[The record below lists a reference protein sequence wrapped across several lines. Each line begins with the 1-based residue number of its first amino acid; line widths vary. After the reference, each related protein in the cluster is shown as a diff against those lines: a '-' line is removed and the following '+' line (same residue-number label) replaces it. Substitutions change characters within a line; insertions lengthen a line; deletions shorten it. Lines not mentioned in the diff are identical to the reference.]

1 MSQRIDD
8 FKSALVGGGARAN
21 YFRVIPQFPGGVTN
35 TDDTGLGLEQLGSFM
50 IQTAGLPA
58 STISEIAIPYK
69 GRELYVA
76 GDRTFDVW
84 SITVMNDNNFALRNA
99 FESWMNNINSHVGN
113 ESQNGIDAGDINTYI
128 QDWTVEQLNKAGDV
142 VKSYTFRGCFPT
154 GVDEIALD
162 FGSTDTIETFGA
174 TIRYQYWT
182 SNTTDN
188 VG

>member
-1 MSQRIDD
+1 
-8 FKSALVGGGARAN
+8 
-21 YFRVIPQFPGGVTN
+21 
-35 TDDTGLGLEQLGSFM
+35 
-50 IQTAGLPA
+50 
-58 STISEIAIPYK
+58 
-69 GRELYVA
+69 
-76 GDRTFDVW
+76 
-84 SITVMNDNNFALRNA
+84 
-99 FESWMNNINSHVGN
+99 MNNINSHVGN
-113 ESQNGIDAGDINTYI
+113 VSENGIDAGDINTYI